1 MATRNVTLSLP
12 EDVFRRAKVL
22 AAERDTS
29 VSALVSDAL
38 RQLTGSEPDY
48 ATEWAAEE
56 KLMRDGVGLR
66 IGEITWTREDVH
78 RR

>member
-29 VSALVSDAL
+29 VSALVADAL
-38 RQLTGSEPDY
+38 RQLVGGEPPYEQD
-48 ATEWAAEE
+48 WAAEE
-56 KLMRDGVGLR
+56 RVMRDGIGLR
-66 IGEITWTREDVH
+66 VGDVTWSRDELH
-78 RR
+78 AR

>member
-29 VSALVSDAL
+29 VSALVADAL
-38 RQLTGSEPDY
+38 RQLTGGDLVWAE
-48 ATEWAAEE
+48 TWAAEVE
-56 KLMRDGVGLR
+56 LMHDGIEMAVG
-66 IGEITWTREDVH
+66 EVSWTRDELHD
-78 RR
+78 R